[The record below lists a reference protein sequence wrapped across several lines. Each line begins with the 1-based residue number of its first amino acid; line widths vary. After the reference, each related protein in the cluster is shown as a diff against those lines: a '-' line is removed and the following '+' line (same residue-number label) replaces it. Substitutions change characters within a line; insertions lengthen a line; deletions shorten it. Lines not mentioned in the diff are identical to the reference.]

1 MGFPEVGKGDTDV
14 SESRSSSRNSLRK
27 GKERQSRAVS
37 PVQVCVIMTCPSQ
50 VLRLTCSWK
59 SKWVGEPD

>member
-27 GKERQSRAVS
+27 GKEKQSRAVS
-37 PVQVCVIMTCPSQ
+37 PVQVCGIMTCPSIGFD
-50 VLRLTCSWK
+50 VLGSGRLCQKAIS
-59 SKWVGEPD
+59 

>member
-27 GKERQSRAVS
+27 GKEKQSRAVS
-37 PVQVCVIMTCPSQ
+37 PVQVCVIMTCPSIAFD
-50 VLRLTCSWK
+50 VLGSGRLCQKAIS
-59 SKWVGEPD
+59 

>member
-27 GKERQSRAVS
+27 GKEKQSRAVS
-37 PVQVCVIMTCPSQ
+37 PVQVCVIMICPRVGLD
-50 VLRLTCSWK
+50 VLGSGRLCQKAIS
-59 SKWVGEPD
+59 